1 MSQHSSVSSENV
13 ADFEGKR
20 LQFLQQMLDRVT
32 LRRFEHLGAQ
42 QGWRCLEMGAG
53 EGCPT

>member
-1 MSQHSSVSSENV
+1 MSQHSSVSGENV

-32 LRRFEHLGAQ
+32 IRRFNTLGFNKD
-42 QGWRCLEMGAG
+42 GVVWK
-53 EGCPT
+53 